1 MNKHSIAS
9 FHAREAADCLSVAEQ
24 VSDEFTMH
32 SCRASA
38 IEHLTRAVDAL
49 GYDMIKR
56 QPEAPEA
63 PEAPAVS
70 GTDAAVR
77 DVLRAT
83 ADAGYMRAA
92 DYVALNQEPP
102 AVTGQPGF
110 DGRDI
115 TVQDIIKAGI
125 WYDFKNSKP
134 GETK

>member
-1 MNKHSIAS
+1 MGKQDTLFTAH
-9 FHAREAADCLSVAEQ
+9 HRVHDAANHLLLAAWADDAHGQ
-24 VSDEFTMH
+24 NWH
-32 SCRASA
+32 HNYA
-38 IEHLTRAVDAL
+38 IERLTAAADAL

-56 QPEAPEA
+56 QPAAPA
-63 PEAPAVS
+63 TPEAPALS
-70 GTDAAVR
+70 ETDAAVR

-115 TVQDIIKAGI
+115 TMRG
-125 WYDFKNSKP
+125 
-134 GETK
+134 

>member
-1 MNKHSIAS
+1 MANYFTACIRSQDAINRLLLAAWTNDDCDKKWHIN
-9 FHAREAADCLSVAEQ
+9 EAIL
-24 VSDEFTMH
+24 H
-32 SCRASA
+32 LISA
-38 IEHLTRAVDAL
+38 ADAL

-56 QPEAPEA
+56 QPA
-63 PEAPAVS
+63 APAEPAMT

-92 DYVALNQEPP
+92 DYVVLNEDPP

-115 TVQDIIKAGI
+115 TMRD
-125 WYDFKNSKP
+125 
-134 GETK
+134 

>member
-1 MNKHSIAS
+1 MGKQDTLFTAYH
-9 FHAREAADCLSVAEQ
+9 RVRDAADHLLLAAWTNDGHGQ
-24 VSDEFTMH
+24 NWH
-32 SCRASA
+32 HNYA
-38 IEHLTRAVDAL
+38 IERLTAAAGVL

-56 QPEAPEA
+56 QPVT

-70 GTDAAVR
+70 ETDAAVR

-115 TVQDIIKAGI
+115 TMRG
-125 WYDFKNSKP
+125 
-134 GETK
+134 